1 MSSMELQMLL
11 SSGES
16 LFAALEL
23 ETLHCL
29 KNLESLPSQEI
40 ERFVAKRIEILAAIQ
55 KFDVALNIRL
65 KRMGCC
71 GEEAALEKFRQRQTF
86 LLRRV
91 IEADGLL
98 LALAKIELTSLNA
111 RQDSISHGRRALN
124 CYREDGGSSQS
135 SLKRM
140 A

>member
-1 MSSMELQMLL
+1 MSSIELQMLL
-11 SSGES
+11 NSGES

-23 ETLHCL
+23 ETLYCL
-29 KNLESLPSQEI
+29 KNIESLPSQEI
-40 ERFVAKRIEILAAIQ
+40 ERFVAKRQEILDSIQ
-55 KFDVALNIRL
+55 KFDLTLNNRL
-65 KRMGCC
+65 KQMGCC

-124 CYREDGGSSQS
+124 CYRDDGSTFQS